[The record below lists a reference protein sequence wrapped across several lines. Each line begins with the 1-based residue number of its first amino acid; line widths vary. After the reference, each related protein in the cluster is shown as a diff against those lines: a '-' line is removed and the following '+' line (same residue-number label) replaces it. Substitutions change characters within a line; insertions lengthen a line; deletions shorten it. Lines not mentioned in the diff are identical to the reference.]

1 VIGID
6 IGSDCGIDWDFGCFS
21 LDMRVIAVANQ
32 KGGVGKTTTAV
43 NLAACL
49 AAAEK
54 RTLIVDFDP
63 QANTTSGFGLDRK
76 AERPTS
82 YDLIISRASF
92 DEVVL
97 RDLLPCLDIIPSS
110 IELAGAQAELFQLDG
125 RERLLKKALAP
136 ALSPPMVSDD
146 HRYDIVLID
155 CPPSLGMLTVNA
167 LVAARSVLIPMQ
179 CEYYALEGIEQLLD
193 SLKLIRASFNPR
205 LELEGIL
212 LTMFDGRTN
221 LSQQV
226 ATEVR
231 SYFGDKVYETAI
243 PRNVRLS
250 EAPSFGKPIVFYD
263 ITCAGA
269 LAYINLTK
277 EVIDSGEEGSR

>member
-1 VIGID
+1 
-6 IGSDCGIDWDFGCFS
+6 
-21 LDMRVIAVANQ
+21 MRVIAVANQ